1 MTSEDV
7 ARRHGMSE
15 LKAAKLAEGVKD
27 PAFACD
33 LFDRMLSE
41 SLSVIQSAYNA
52 LDGVAYEAPEAAPKK
67 PSKKSS
73 KKK

>member
-1 MTSEDV
+1 
-7 ARRHGMSE
+7 MSE
-15 LKAAKLAEGVKD
+15 LKAGKLAEAVKD

-52 LDGVAYEAPEAAPKK
+52 LDAAVIEDAAPEPKT
-67 PSKKSS
+67 PSKKSP